1 MFEPPMLKDWKGL
14 LEKQIGSVGHG
25 EEDLLKVIRLG
36 EDFSDEIR
44 LVGQWFNQQ
53 AAYVSLIVS
62 QFSQMYAGRFN
73 KQVPPRLPREST
85 SEILLDN
92 PEHRK
97 KIVREVALAMTKPG
111 DSTSGER
118 ILEELTRRGMK
129 LVANNPTATI
139 ATILNGFKPQ
149 FEKVKGKRGVFTRRE

>member
-1 MFEPPMLKDWKGL
+1 MVEFPMLKDWKGL

-53 AAYVSLIVS
+53 SGYVNMIVS

-73 KQVPPRLPREST
+73 KQVPPRPQKEVIN
-85 SEILLDN
+85 EIPLDT
-92 PEHRK
+92 PEQRK
-97 KIVREVALAMTKPG
+97 KMVREIALATTKPG
-111 DSTSGER
+111 DNTSDEA
-118 ILEELTRRGMK
+118 ILEELKRRGMK
-129 LVANNPTATI
+129 LVANNPNATI
-139 ATILNGFKPQ
+139 ATILRGFKPH
-149 FEKVKGKRGVFTRRE
+149 FEKVKDKRGVFTRRE

>member
-1 MFEPPMLKDWKGL
+1 MVELPMLKDWKGL

-36 EDFSDEIR
+36 EDFSDEVR

-53 AAYVSLIVS
+53 AAYVSMIVS

-73 KQVPPRLPREST
+73 KQVPPRPQKELP
-85 SEILLDN
+85 SEILLDT

-97 KIVREVALAMTKPG
+97 KVVREVALSMTKPQ
-111 DSTSGER
+111 DDVTDEAV
-118 ILEELTRRGMK
+118 LEELRRRGMK

-149 FEKVKGKRGVFTRRE
+149 FGKVKDKRGVFTRRE

>member
-1 MFEPPMLKDWKGL
+1 MVELPMLKDWKGL
-14 LEKQIGSVGHG
+14 LEKQISSVGHG

-36 EDFSDEIR
+36 EDFSDETR

-53 AAYVSLIVS
+53 AGYVNMIVS
-62 QFSQMYAGRFN
+62 QFSQMYAVRFN
-73 KQVPPRLPREST
+73 KQVPPRLPKEST
-85 SEILLDN
+85 NEILLDT

-111 DSTSGER
+111 DSTSDEA
-118 ILEELTRRGMK
+118 ILEELRRRGMK
-129 LVANNPTATI
+129 LVASNPTATI
-139 ATILNGFKPQ
+139 ATILHGFKPQ